1 MAVNQLK
8 AGVVLNYINIG
19 LVSLI
24 GLLFT
29 PYLLRKLGQSEFG
42 LYSLVSSIVAYLTV
56 LDLGFANAIVRY
68 TAKFRTER
76 KKEEQYR
83 MFGMFF
89 LLYIAIGI
97 IALIAGLI
105 LYCNV
110 EALFG
115 ATMTINEI
123 ARAKI
128 MILILVFNLTIT
140 FPMSIFGAIVTAYEQ
155 FVFQKIVSISQ
166 IILNYTM
173 IFIILQIG
181 FKAIGVVVVLT
192 VFNVLALIVN
202 FLYCRYKIHI
212 KMIFGHFE
220 WFFLKEVAIY
230 SFWIFLNV
238 IMDRIYWGTGQFV
251 LGAVVGTAAV
261 AVFAVAIKLET
272 IYMSLSTAV
281 VNVFLPKVTG
291 MVANNC
297 SEREIS
303 DLFIKIGRIQY
314 IIVSFILSGFILF
327 GKEFIDIWAGPGYED
342 AYMIALL
349 FFISLSVPLIQ
360 NLGITILQA
369 RNQMKFRS
377 LLYLIIAIIALLMQ
391 IFLSRYF
398 GGIGCAIAI
407 AGALFLGQG
416 LIMNVYYHKVQ
427 KLDMLKF
434 WREILKMSF
443 VPVILVAI
451 GFWLKNGH
459 IMNNTSSLV
468 LGIISFSIIY
478 LFLFW
483 FVGLNSSERNLIS
496 KPTLKIL
503 SKIK

>member
-1 MAVNQLK
+1 
-8 AGVVLNYINIG
+8 
-19 LVSLI
+19 
-24 GLLFT
+24 
-29 PYLLRKLGQSEFG
+29 
-42 LYSLVSSIVAYLTV
+42 
-56 LDLGFANAIVRY
+56 
-68 TAKFRTER
+68 
-76 KKEEQYR
+76 
-83 MFGMFF
+83 MFF

-238 IMDRIYWGTGQFV
+238 IMDCIYWGTGQFV

-303 DLFIKIGRIQY
+303 D
-314 IIVSFILSGFILF
+314 
-327 GKEFIDIWAGPGYED
+327 
-342 AYMIALL
+342 
-349 FFISLSVPLIQ
+349 
-360 NLGITILQA
+360 
-369 RNQMKFRS
+369 
-377 LLYLIIAIIALLMQ
+377 
-391 IFLSRYF
+391 FL
-398 GGIGCAIAI
+398 
-407 AGALFLGQG
+407 
-416 LIMNVYYHKVQ
+416 
-427 KLDMLKF
+427 
-434 WREILKMSF
+434 
-443 VPVILVAI
+443 
-451 GFWLKNGH
+451 
-459 IMNNTSSLV
+459 
-468 LGIISFSIIY
+468 
-478 LFLFW
+478 
-483 FVGLNSSERNLIS
+483 
-496 KPTLKIL
+496 
-503 SKIK
+503 